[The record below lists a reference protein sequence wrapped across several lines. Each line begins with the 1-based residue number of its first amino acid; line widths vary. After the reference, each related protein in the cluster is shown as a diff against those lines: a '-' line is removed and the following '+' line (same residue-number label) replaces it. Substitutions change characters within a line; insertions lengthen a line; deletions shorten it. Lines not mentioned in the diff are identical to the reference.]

1 MFAESEMMAA
11 MKGRPSVVF
20 PSVCSW
26 MRGLDFESA
35 VKYATTCDHTGSL
48 RSVPGVK
55 PITEAGVG
63 ICDCGFAGVCAPSS
77 DGTPSASTI
86 ATRRSDR
93 ASALLTR
100 LRVDLAELVCGLE
113 HVADLAG
120 ECARF
125 DGCAVDVA
133 DGRLHTG

>member
-35 VKYATTCDHTGSL
+35 VKYANTCDHTGSL

-77 DGTPSASTI
+77 EGAPSA
-86 ATRRSDR
+86 R
-93 ASALLTR
+93 ASAMR
-100 LRVDLAELVCGLE
+100 RSVQLRVDLAELVRGLE